1 MAGKRDII
9 WVADTINAQLK
20 ISLGAKLNSLD
31 TEYGDGIELEDV
43 PFGNYHVAE
52 QVKPGQ
58 WPIISTI
65 PDYTDQHG
73 DGDNF
78 DRYNIEDH
86 YLTIAVAHS
95 VNESEDQLKRRIG
108 RYVRAVEEVM
118 LENPTLGASVTDVSV
133 LTKPMGPMQHEEN
146 SLLQE
151 GQVLVRVMTNT

>member
-20 ISLGAKLNSLD
+20 ISLGPKLNDLD
-31 TEYGDGIELEDV
+31 TEYGDGITLEDV
-43 PFGNYHVAE
+43 PFGNFHVAE

-58 WPIISTI
+58 WPMVSTI

-78 DRYNIEDH
+78 DRYDIEDH
-86 YLTIAVAHS
+86 FLTIAVAHS
-95 VNESEDQLKRRIG
+95 VNEDEDQLKRRVG
-108 RYVRAVEEVM
+108 RYVRAVEEIM
-118 LENPTLGASVTDVSV
+118 LSESTLSGSVTDVSV
-133 LTKPMGPMQHEEN
+133 LTKSYGPMQHDDN